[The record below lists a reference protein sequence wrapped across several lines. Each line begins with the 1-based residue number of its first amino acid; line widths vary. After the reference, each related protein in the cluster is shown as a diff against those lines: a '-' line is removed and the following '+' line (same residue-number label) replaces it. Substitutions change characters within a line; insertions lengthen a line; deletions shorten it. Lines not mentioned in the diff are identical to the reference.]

1 MSFKRYSN
9 ICWRIIEMNDF
20 IFALDTK
27 SYFFN
32 IENDND
38 KGHTATV
45 ATVLKQG
52 SSVNPALPLFQNA
65 SSNIPTFPDGLL
77 RECTKNSKSVVKI
90 TNILVFDKIYLNGKK
105 LDIDSEFCI
114 YLKQE
119 IDPTRIQFGRI
130 KLHYPLSLKF
140 SDYQYNI
147 DNRKVMDSISS
158 ELHDYAFLVAKFQLF
173 QKSGKINIITTL
185 IGPNSIPYSKVFL
198 NYKGDATQKFSK
210 VFNEIADNYEI
221 EAPLM
226 RKYGIPGIE
235 IIDPSSYLQ
244 AYNYCKFKAVSIFVE
259 KQLNG
264 CEDIQIHS
272 DYPYDVCDV
281 EAIENGT
288 KHYFYICF
296 TATNQD
302 YFFLS
307 RDKNNL
313 IWDFEEDSF
322 VILVK
327 NVLSE
332 LPIVERYSA
341 KDIQD
346 MSKEIEV
353 LKYRK

>member
-1 MSFKRYSN
+1 MS
-9 ICWRIIEMNDF
+9 DF
-20 IFALDTK
+20 VFELDTK

-45 ATVLKQG
+45 ATILKQG
-52 SSVNPALPLFQNA
+52 SSINPALPLFQEA
-65 SSNIPTFPDGLL
+65 ASNIPTFPDGLL
-77 RECTKNSKSVVKI
+77 RECTKNSKSIVKI
-90 TNILVFDKIYLNGKK
+90 INILVFDKIYLNGRR
-105 LDIDSEFCI
+105 LNIDAEFCI

-119 IDPTRIQFGRI
+119 IDPSRIQCGRI

-140 SDYQYNI
+140 SDFQYNI
-147 DNRKVMDSISS
+147 NNREVMSLISA
-158 ELHDYAFLVAKFQLF
+158 ELHDYAFLVSKFQLF
-173 QKSGKINIITTL
+173 DEPGKINIITTL

-198 NYKGDATQKFSK
+198 NYKGDATDKFSK

-235 IIDPSSYLQ
+235 IVDPSSYLQ
-244 AYNYCKFKAVSIFVE
+244 AYNYCKSLAISLFVHE
-259 KQLNG
+259 QLAG
-264 CEDIQIHS
+264 CDDIQIHS

-281 EAIENGT
+281 EAIENNI
-288 KHYFYICF
+288 KHYFCICF

-313 IWDFEEDSF
+313 LWDFEEESF

-327 NVLSE
+327 NILSDK
-332 LPIVERYSA
+332 PIIERYSA

>member
-1 MSFKRYSN
+1 MSFKRFSN
-9 ICWRIIEMNDF
+9 ICWGIIEMSDF
-20 IFALDTK
+20 SFDLDTK
-27 SYFFN
+27 SFFFN

-52 SSVNPALPLFQNA
+52 NSTNPALLLFQQA

-90 TNILVFDKIYLNGKK
+90 TNILVFDKIYLNNKK

-119 IDPTRIQFGRI
+119 INPDRIQFGRI

-140 SDYQYNI
+140 SDYQYCI
-147 DNRKVMDSISS
+147 DNRKVMNLISS
-158 ELHDYAFLVAKFQLF
+158 ELHDYAFLVSKFQLF
-173 QKSGKINIITTL
+173 DEPGKINIITTL

-198 NYKGDATQKFSK
+198 NYKGDAANKFSK

-226 RKYGIPGIE
+226 RKHGIPGIDNV
-235 IIDPSSYLQ
+235 DPSSYLQ
-244 AYNYCKFKAVSIFVE
+244 AYNYCKTLAIHLFVKE
-259 KQLNG
+259 QLNG
-264 CEDIQIHS
+264 CDDIQIHS

-281 EAIENGT
+281 EALENGV

-313 IWDFEEDSF
+313 LWDFEEESF

-327 NVLSE
+327 NVLSDT
-332 LPIVERYSA
+332 PIIERYSA
-341 KDIQD
+341 KDIKD